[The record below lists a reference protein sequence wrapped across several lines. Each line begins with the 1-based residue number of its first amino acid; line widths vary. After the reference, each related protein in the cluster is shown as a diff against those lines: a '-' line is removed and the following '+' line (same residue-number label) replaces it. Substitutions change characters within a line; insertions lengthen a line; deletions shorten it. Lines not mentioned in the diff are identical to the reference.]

1 MKAVTGLLSFLV
13 SSDIRS
19 CLRRR
24 KNWNRFEPTTKRK
37 PQTTRPFHSLRR
49 SKRSR
54 ARNWITKSSSFVVLR
69 NNLPACPKKTT
80 RAFETY
86 RLKRVRSH
94 ETRRFDCTARKK
106 DSSQGL
112 RSRLH
117 REVPEQGR
125 SQ

>member
-24 KNWNRFEPTTKRK
+24 KNWNQFEHTTKPK
-37 PQTTRPFHSLRR
+37 PQTTRPFPSLRP

-54 ARNWITKSSSFVVLR
+54 ARNWTTKSSSFVALR

-94 ETRRFDCTARKK
+94 ETRRFDCTAGEK
-106 DSSQGL
+106 DSSQRL
-112 RSRLH
+112 RSRLY
-117 REVPEQGR
+117 QIGR
-125 SQ
+125 AHV

>member
-1 MKAVTGLLSFLV
+1 MKAATGPPSFVV
-13 SSDIRS
+13 SSDIRNCS
-19 CLRRR
+19 RPR
-24 KNWNRFEPTTKRK
+24 KSWNQSEPTTKRK
-37 PQTTRPFHSLRR
+37 PQTTRLFHSHKQ

-54 ARNWITKSSSFVVLR
+54 ARNWSTKSSSFVALR

-112 RSRLH
+112 RSWLH
-117 REVPEQGR
+117 REVPEQG
-125 SQ
+125 